1 MAIPVGPSASGEG
14 PAVFPKQNHEREP
27 ELQRLKIKDEQ
38 GQTLT
43 EFAIV
48 LPLLVVLLFAIIQF
62 GVVFNNYLTLTD
74 AARAAARKGAVS
86 RNSSNPTGDCQTQ
99 GFNAAG
105 DLDQSK
111 LQLTCSSSWD
121 PGSDVEVDAQYP
133 YSVTLFGLPLIS
145 GDLKTVMK
153 ERVE

>member
-1 MAIPVGPSASGEG
+1 L
-14 PAVFPKQNHEREP
+14 K
-27 ELQRLKIKDEQ
+27 RLKIRDEQ

-62 GVVFNNYLTLTD
+62 GIVFNNYVSLTD

-86 RNSSNPTGDCQTQ
+86 RNSGNPKGDCEAE
-99 GFNAAG
+99 GFAAAA

-111 LQLTCSSSWD
+111 LQLTCSSAFS
-121 PGSDVEVDAQYP
+121 PGSDVQVDAQYP
-133 YSVTLFGLPLIS
+133 YTVTLFGFSLIS
-145 GDLKTVMK
+145 GNLKTVMK

>member
-1 MAIPVGPSASGEG
+1 M
-14 PAVFPKQNHEREP
+14 K
-27 ELQRLKIKDEQ
+27 RLKIKDEQ

-62 GVVFNNYLTLTD
+62 GIVFNNYVALTD

-86 RNSSNPTGDCQTQ
+86 RNSSNPAGDCQSQ
-99 GFNAAG
+99 GFASAG
-105 DLDQSK
+105 DLDSSK
-111 LQLTCSSSWD
+111 LQLTCTSPWSA
-121 PGSDVEVDAQYP
+121 GSDVQVDAQYP
-133 YSVTLFGLPLIS
+133 YSVTLFGFSLIS
-145 GDLKTVMK
+145 GNLKTVMK